1 MYIPNKRI
9 KRLIILVFL
18 LPSLVGL
25 FVFCLLPMIASIFY
39 SMLEYDVLLPLSEVK
54 FVGIENYSK
63 LFSEGEIWKALW
75 HNLQYLLMYVPAI
88 MVTSM
93 IIAVL
98 LNKDFKGR
106 NLYRIIFYTPVITSW
121 VAAAVVWRWI
131 LSGKFG
137 YINQALAIFGITG
150 PSWISN
156 PDWAMAAIVIVAI
169 WKDSGYYA
177 LFFLAALKSLDRTYY
192 EAAEIDGA
200 KWFQRLFKI
209 TLPLISPTIFLIL
222 TYNIIAGFQVFDSV
236 QIMTEGGPAGST
248 QVMVERIYNYG
259 FRMYKMGY
267 AATWSWVLFAIIL
280 VATVIQFKLQRK
292 WVNYDV

>member
-9 KRLIILVFL
+9 KRLVILMFL
-18 LPSLVGL
+18 LLSLAGL
-25 FVFCLLPMIASIFY
+25 IVFCLLPMVASIIY
-39 SMLEYDVLLPLSEVK
+39 SFMDYDILRPLKDAK
-54 FVGIENYSK
+54 FIALDNYK
-63 LFSEGEIWKALW
+63 ELFSNNEVWKVLW
-75 HNLQYLLMYVPAI
+75 HNLQYLLMYVPTI

-93 IIAVL
+93 IIAIL

-106 NLYRIIFYTPVITSW
+106 NVYRIIFYTPVITSW

-137 YINQALAIFGITG
+137 YINQALAFFGING
-150 PSWISN
+150 PAWMSN
-156 PDWAMAAIVIVAI
+156 PDWAMVGIVIVAI
-169 WKDSGYYA
+169 WKDTGYYA
-177 LFFLAALKSLDRTYY
+177 LFFLAALKSLDKTYY

-200 KWFQRLFKI
+200 KWYQKLFKI

-236 QIMTEGGPAGST
+236 QIMTEGGPAGAT
-248 QVMVERIYNYG
+248 TVMVERIYNYG
-259 FRMYKMGY
+259 FETYRMGY
-267 AATWSWVLFAIIL
+267 AATWSWVLFGIIL
-280 VATVIQFKLQRK
+280 LATLIQFKLQRK